1 MVTTIMGKL
10 TVEMQG
16 KHWDAVRFDE
26 DTAVLV
32 DFQVIKLSDESVVNA
47 VYQRHKR
54 VRDDTLIFDVDT
66 PVTMHNTQTG
76 DVPCVV
82 VGSRYM
88 KDDDNWVFTLR
99 SVVSPYTVYYDV
111 PFQSSRVSVG
121 YRMGVNKNGKNITID
136 NLTSVL
142 HHTGCKFITNSSGTW
157 MIPINS
163 PEKGVVYP
171 AEKRHRKAN
180 RDVRKLAVMKRQGV
194 ISW

>member
-66 PVTMHNTQTG
+66 PVTMHNT
-76 DVPCVV
+76 
-82 VGSRYM
+82 
-88 KDDDNWVFTLR
+88 
-99 SVVSPYTVYYDV
+99 
-111 PFQSSRVSVG
+111 
-121 YRMGVNKNGKNITID
+121 
-136 NLTSVL
+136 
-142 HHTGCKFITNSSGTW
+142 
-157 MIPINS
+157 
-163 PEKGVVYP
+163 
-171 AEKRHRKAN
+171 
-180 RDVRKLAVMKRQGV
+180 
-194 ISW
+194 